1 MSISNGSPLQATTPR
16 LDNVQALT
24 NLATGQGVGKY
35 DPSNSGQIGIDGKS
49 YLDQNTQA
57 FYRRKHK
64 ILRKLIEVIPNQM
77 TFRWGRLTLGG
88 DDGDPK
94 VIDEV
99 AQWGEDLVTR
109 TVYNRYIGLPAAF
122 NAAQIEANETG
133 NAALIILADDGQ
145 ADDQPLKLTNIKDI
159 HGLYL
164 VNRWAIKPDTQG
176 ITFSGKEAG
185 ITHYSLTQQ
194 RVINQIRLVASNGKP
209 LAMGNEKIHR
219 SRVLWFRGEELSDYS
234 LQQNSG
240 CDDSVLEGVIQA
252 YKEYNAGLRG
262 AGRMLVDFDF
272 FVHQI
277 EGYFDK
283 MMGDGSKEYGIKMQE
298 RLEANSLM
306 RSAYRGMTIDKD
318 KEVIDTVS
326 RSVAGYSDLLEQ
338 VLSNFL
344 SNTDLQPSELLQKY
358 PAGLANTGKTEQ
370 QNCNDRTRLYQ
381 SKKFNSN
388 IRDFLRIIFNWKGG
402 PTKGV
407 EPERW
412 SWEWEELYPTT
423 PLEQSEL
430 ELNWAQIDANR
441 IQSGVYSPDD
451 AAKSHYST
459 PEFNPHITIDFKE
472 RERLKKEREQ
482 QAIAA
487 GQQQDPNADPN
498 ADPLAGLT
506 FDAADPLIAPK
517 QVMDAA
523 KKGLQIRRQLDSG
536 AVPARVALLARKL
549 DAGEH
554 LSRMDL
560 QAIQFYHQRHQKPPS
575 ELGLN
580 LDTAMYLLHGGVV
593 GKLWADRAL
602 TPARTDSVRLD
613 DDTPIKRTLDWKGFK
628 IGLQYQPFDLR
639 HEKLLPCGYGEIIGT
654 TAADGMPLD
663 CYVGAELDSD
673 RVFVVSQL
681 KADTGEFDEHKL
693 FIGFTDDAPA
703 IKDLFVSL
711 MGQER
716 FGGIREIQPQDVLEL
731 TENEREDG
739 IRMDKPCG
747 AGFIAKEKQCQ
758 KGIRKYSNYKERK
771 IDGLTEVLNG
781 HDLTYIDRNLE
792 KKGSYGTA
800 GIQYHLATLPEFSIP
815 TGADAKAI
823 QEAARRS
830 GKVVELSFYPYLKE
844 PSSNFLGKDASVKAG
859 MDVIKDQLSKEDKK
873 ALAFAARNIGKR
885 VLAQQSPG
893 TLLVNR
899 PTGGGSGARARIY
912 EKMGFSR
919 IEGKQVYQFA
929 VVGDNGTLNP
939 LSAYKTKKD
948 SNMDSVED
956 DLALWYEAIFEEP
969 LEDDE
974 RDDGIPPEAQAY
986 IDAEERALA
995 ADGDVLDADEFDP
1008 AVDEVD
1014 ASEAVDDW
1022 EQDAGQF
1029 KFALEAE

>member
-1 MSISNGSPLQATTPR
+1 MAAER
-16 LDNVQALT
+16 LDDVQALI
-24 NLATGQGVGKY
+24 NLATGQGTGKY
-35 DPSNSGQIGIDGKS
+35 DPSQSGQIGIDGKS
-49 YLDQNTQA
+49 YLDQNSQA

-64 ILRKLIEVIPNQM
+64 ILRKLIEIIPNQM

-99 AQWGEDLVTR
+99 AQWAEDLVTR
-109 TVYNRYIGLPAAF
+109 TVYNRYVGLPAAF

-145 ADDQPLKLTNIKDI
+145 ADDQPLKLANIKDI

-194 RVINQIRLVASNGKP
+194 RVINQIRLVAANGKP
-209 LAMGNEKIHR
+209 LDLGNARIHR

-234 LQQNSG
+234 LQQNQG
-240 CDDSVLEGVIQA
+240 CDDSVLEGVIQS

-272 FVHQI
+272 FVHKI
-277 EGYFDK
+277 EGYLEK
-283 MMGDGSKEYGIKMQE
+283 MMGDGSKEYQQKMDD
-298 RLEANSLM
+298 RLQANSLM
-306 RSAYRGMTIDKD
+306 RSAYRGMAIDLT
-318 KEVIDTVS
+318 KEEVTTVS

-344 SNTDLQPSELLQKY
+344 SNTDLQPTELLQKY

-381 SKKFNSN
+381 SKKFDSN
-388 IRDFLRIIFNWKGG
+388 LRDFLRIIFNWKGG
-402 PTKGV
+402 PTKGA
-407 EPERW
+407 EPKRW
-412 SWEWEELYPTT
+412 SWQWEELYPTT

-430 ELNWAQIDANR
+430 ELNWAQIDTNR

-459 PEFNPHITIDFKE
+459 PEFNPHITIDFKD
-472 RERLKKEREQ
+472 RERLKKEQEK
-482 QAIAA
+482 QALAAA
-487 GQQQDPNADPN
+487 GQQQDPN

-523 KKGLQIRRQLDSG
+523 KKGLQIRRGLDSG

-560 QAIQFYHQRHQKPPS
+560 QTIQFYHQRHRKPPR
-575 ELGLN
+575 ELGMN
-580 LDTAMYLLHGGVV
+580 LDTAMYLLHGGAV

-602 TPARTDSVRLD
+602 TPVRTDAIEDAPRYRKATGAARCLDCVYFRTARSDGSGWKVCDQYDFECKPDFVCDSFDSGTTKKAAEAAKKLD

-639 HEKLLPCGYGEIIGT
+639 HEKLLPCGYGEVLGT

-663 CYVGAELDSD
+663 CYVGTELDSD

-716 FGGIREIQPQDVLEL
+716 FGGIKEIQPREVLEL
-731 TENEREDG
+731 TED
-739 IRMDKPCG
+739 
-747 AGFIAKEKQCQ
+747 
-758 KGIRKYSNYKERK
+758 
-771 IDGLTEVLNG
+771 
-781 HDLTYIDRNLE
+781 
-792 KKGSYGTA
+792 
-800 GIQYHLATLPEFSIP
+800 
-815 TGADAKAI
+815 
-823 QEAARRS
+823 
-830 GKVVELSFYPYLKE
+830 
-844 PSSNFLGKDASVKAG
+844 
-859 MDVIKDQLSKEDKK
+859 
-873 ALAFAARNIGKR
+873 
-885 VLAQQSPG
+885 
-893 TLLVNR
+893 
-899 PTGGGSGARARIY
+899 
-912 EKMGFSR
+912 
-919 IEGKQVYQFA
+919 
-929 VVGDNGTLNP
+929 
-939 LSAYKTKKD
+939 
-948 SNMDSVED
+948 
-956 DLALWYEAIFEEP
+956 
-969 LEDDE
+969 DDE
-974 RDDGIPPEAQAY
+974 RDDSTPPEAQAY

-1008 AVDEVD
+1008 DVDEVD
-1014 ASEAVDDW
+1014 ASEAVGDW